1 VNETGLCIF
10 CHQPPPHGGGL
21 TEEHIIPEALRGRF
35 SIENGSCREC
45 ARITNEDVENIVLR
59 DFFAEARAAFNLQTK
74 KKRKSGPR
82 EPKSIFLDVKRGA
95 VRERLKLGAK
105 EMFAIHH
112 TPFLFG
118 PRLVLHMP
126 MNYGSIPFMAGVTP
140 HNEIEQRVEELGITG
155 FSHRVN
161 QDFNLF
167 ARMLAKIAHCWAAT
181 IGFDKIEP
189 ILEDYILGRDGAN
202 LGAEMWVGNL
212 IPQPD
217 LVNPPEPCLH
227 VIRPSIITPW
237 TPPPRFFEVSFTGY
251 GPQRYLV
258 ITVSLFNFIGF
269 PHYDVVVGRLR
280 PGVEPQSVMF
290 AMQHYL
296 SVETRPGKTR

>member
-10 CHQPPPHGGGL
+10 CRQPPAQGERL

-45 ARITNEDVENIVLR
+45 ARITNEEIENIVLR

-82 EPKSIFLDVKRGA
+82 EPKTIMLDVKRGDT
-95 VRERLKLGAK
+95 RERLKLGAK

-118 PRLVLHMP
+118 PRLVLHLP
-126 MNYGSIPFMAGVTP
+126 MNYGSIPFMAGGTP
-140 HNEIEQRVEELGITG
+140 HNEVEQRMEALGITG
-155 FSHRVN
+155 FSRPIN
-161 QDFNLF
+161 QDFNIF
-167 ARMLAKIAHCWAAT
+167 ARLLAKVAHCWAAT
-181 IGFDKIEP
+181 IGFDKIET

-212 IPQPD
+212 LPQLD
-217 LVNPPEPCLH
+217 LELPEPCLH
-227 VIRPSIITPW
+227 VIRPSIVTPW
-237 TPPPRFFEVSFTGY
+237 MPPPRFFEVSFTGY
-251 GPQRYLV
+251 GPQQYLV
-258 ITVSLFNFIGF
+258 MNVSLFNFIGF
-269 PHYDVVVGRLR
+269 PRYDVVVGRLR
-280 PGVEPQSVMF
+280 PGVDPQSVMS
-290 AMQHYL
+290 AMQHYV
-296 SVETRPGKTR
+296 SVETRSRKA